1 MALTPSSL
9 LGVLHRYSPHLVAFE
24 YASNATESSS
34 PAGVHTLLF
43 VAGLSDGLYTVP
55 FTTSLA
61 RSLPSN
67 WRFVQPL
74 LSSSYAGWGT
84 STLDKDVQELVQC
97 INYILTL
104 RPKGKIV
111 MIGHSTGC
119 QDIMHYLLSPA
130 GKAGAPRPHL
140 AGGIL
145 QAGVSDRES
154 MVMLL
159 PEELYNSSVRLAQSY
174 VTQGCGEDVLP
185 MAATGGFMNVP
196 ISARR
201 WLALA
206 SPPPA
211 HDGEDDYF
219 SSDLSYERLKE
230 TFGRIGPTGTHIQ
243 FLFGEKDQY
252 VPRSVDKKRLVE
264 KWERIV
270 KGGGG
275 VVDIESGIV
284 MGANHNLDNASEEV
298 IQDLVRRVVG
308 FLGRIE
314 EAPQ

>member
-1 MALTPSSL
+1 MALTPSPLFGS
-9 LGVLHRYSPHLVAFE
+9 LHRYSSHLVAFE
-24 YASNATESSS
+24 YASNVTEDSS
-34 PAGVHTLLF
+34 PTGVHTLLF
-43 VAGLSDGLYTVP
+43 IAGLSDGLHTVP
-55 FTTSLA
+55 FTVPLA
-61 RSLPSN
+61 RSLPPS

-84 STLDKDVQELVQC
+84 SSLDRDVQELVQC

-119 QDIMHYLLSPA
+119 QDIMHYLLSPL
-130 GKAGAPRPHL
+130 GKAEAPRPQL

-159 PEELYNSSVRLAQSY
+159 PTDLYNSSVRLAQSY
-174 VTQGCGEDVLP
+174 VKEGRAEDVLP
-185 MAATGGFMNVP
+185 MAAIAGFMNVP
-196 ISARR
+196 ISASR

-219 SSDLSYERLKE
+219 SSDLPYDRLKE
-230 TFGRIGPTGTHIQ
+230 TFGRIGSTGTHIQ
-243 FLFGEKDQY
+243 ILFGERDQY
-252 VPRSVDKKRLVE
+252 VPRSVDKKRMVE
-264 KWERIV
+264 KWERVIR
-270 KGGGG
+270 GGGG
-275 VVDIESGIV
+275 VVDKDSGIV

-298 IQDLVRRVVG
+298 IQNLVGRVIG

-314 EAPQ
+314 GNI

>member
-1 MALTPSSL
+1 MALTPSPL
-9 LGVLHRYSPHLVAFE
+9 QGALHRYSSHLVAFE
-24 YASNATESSS
+24 YASNVTDNVS
-34 PAGVHTLLF
+34 PTGVHTLLF

-55 FTTSLA
+55 FTIPLA
-61 RSLPSN
+61 RSLPPN

-74 LSSSYAGWGT
+74 LSSSHAGWGT
-84 STLDKDVQELVQC
+84 SSLDKDVQELVQC

-104 RPKGKIV
+104 RPSGKIV

-119 QDIMHYLLSPA
+119 QDIMHYLLSPL
-130 GKAGAPRPHL
+130 GKTEAPRPQL

-174 VTQGCGEDVLP
+174 VNEGRAKDVLP
-185 MAATGGFMNVP
+185 MSATGNFMNVP

-219 SSDLSYERLKE
+219 SSDLSYDRLKN
-230 TFGRIGPTGTHIQ
+230 TFGRIGSTGTHIQ
-243 FLFGEKDQY
+243 FLFGERDQY

-264 KWERIV
+264 KWERVIRS
-270 KGGGG
+270 GGG
-275 VVDIESGIV
+275 VVDNESGIV
-284 MGANHNLDNASEEV
+284 IGANHNLDNASEEV
-298 IQDLVRRVVG
+298 MQNLVGRVIG
-308 FLGRIE
+308 FLSRIE
-314 EAPQ
+314 EKI